1 MAIFLDKCQLF
12 KTVKVHS
19 VLFSPAWLLRH
30 LYAQLW
36 ISYLPNKPV
45 SCILEDRCASQWI
58 LNVVRRIYGTQIT
71 LRSWTNMHAAAAAA
85 AAAAA
90 GQDRYSSPES
100 FSVII
105 SSDFASLSVFSGS
118 PAWDSKFLKVKSVI
132 YSPTTGTWCAAFLE
146 D

>member
-1 MAIFLDKCQLF
+1 
-12 KTVKVHS
+12 
-19 VLFSPAWLLRH
+19 
-30 LYAQLW
+30 
-36 ISYLPNKPV
+36 
-45 SCILEDRCASQWI
+45 
-58 LNVVRRIYGTQIT
+58 
-71 LRSWTNMHAAAAAA
+71 MHAAAAA